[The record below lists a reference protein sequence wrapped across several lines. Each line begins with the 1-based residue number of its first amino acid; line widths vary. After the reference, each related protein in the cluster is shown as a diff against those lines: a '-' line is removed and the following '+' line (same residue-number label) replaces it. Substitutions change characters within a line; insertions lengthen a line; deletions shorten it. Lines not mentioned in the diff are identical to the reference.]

1 MDKFME
7 YMKTN
12 KRQELG
18 SQFHDSYYLNY
29 KTDELSNPSIDYVE
43 IKKYTKGKLTGIYI
57 VFADDDIRTV
67 ICTHDLQFR
76 ICQAC
81 GAPFD
86 AGYTD
91 DYGYTYFCT
100 YEEFAADMDE
110 RYGSG
115 NWRPE
120 PVGNKEWCYEY
131 RDNADCEWVPEPS
144 YYTEWS

>member
-1 MDKFME
+1 ME
-7 YMKTN
+7 YMKAH
-12 KRQELG
+12 KKVELG
-18 SQFHDSYYLNY
+18 FS
-29 KTDELSNPSIDYVE
+29 DY
-43 IKKYTKGKLTGIYI
+43 IIYI
-57 VFADDDIRTV
+57 LEYCTDTEAGNVEYILIKEYMGNKLSRVYAVLDGTEMLEC
-67 ICTHDLQFR
+67 ICEQDLYFR

-91 DYGYTYFCT
+91 DYGCTYFCT

-131 RDNADCEWVPEPS
+131 RDNADCEWIPEPS
-144 YYTEWS
+144 YYTEWI